1 MRSRSAAT
9 YLLGAGLKNVY
20 NMEGG
25 IRGWNGMVAH
35 GLPEAGMAYFSPAA
49 NAEEIVGLAW
59 SLEEGAKLFYQG
71 VSEQFADDPET
82 QKMFQWLV
90 SAEKSHE
97 KHLLE
102 TYETMSG
109 VQPDFVKL
117 RSKFSDSLSGS
128 VMEGGI
134 PVKEG
139 LEWIKD
145 KGVSESLELAMS
157 MEVNAYDLY
166 IKMSR
171 TISTGLSMGRLQRI
185 GKLTQLHHLAQK
197 KRKGILTLTL
207 VSNPLFLIC

>member
-9 YLLGAGLKNVY
+9 FLLGTGLENVY
-20 NMEGG
+20 SMEGG
-25 IRGWNGMVAH
+25 IRAWKGMVAH
-35 GLPEAGMAYFSPAA
+35 GLPEAGMAYFSPAV

-59 SLEEGAKLFYQG
+59 ALEEGSKLFYQG
-71 VSEQFADDPET
+71 VSENFADDPET

-90 SAEKSHE
+90 AAEQNHE

-102 TYETMSG
+102 TYESLTE

-117 RSKFSDSLSGS
+117 RAKFSDSLGGT

-134 PVKEG
+134 PVKDA
-139 LEWIKD
+139 LEWAKD
-145 KGVSESLELAMS
+145 KGVTGSLELAMS

-171 TISTGLSMGRLQRI
+171 AIEDKQAQQIFEKLSEEEQIHLEKLAGLLDAR
-185 GKLTQLHHLAQK
+185 
-197 KRKGILTLTL
+197 
-207 VSNPLFLIC
+207 V